1 MLSAP
6 PAQDNPSQTTSLPKL
21 CARRFHIFP
30 NYPPPAKEIY
40 VCKQHHLLV
49 FLQINSSSR
58 QCAAR
63 CLNAP
68 SQWAPSLF
76 YRSAIHAYSCHLYS
90 RCRTNRDRLT
100 ALGQCEET
108 ETTRIFLKVLCSN
121 QLTSLLPETPPNQ
134 NPKHLSDNLDN
145 AISFIKS
152 STAVFGQHFSEEHIQ
167 SLESRIGN
175 PYPIRP

>member
-1 MLSAP
+1 MPKPTHLVFSAP
-6 PAQDNPSQTTSLPKL
+6 PAQDDPSQTTSLPKL

-68 SQWAPSLF
+68 SLWAPSLF

-121 QLTSLLPETPPNQ
+121 QPHPCFLKLHQ
-134 NPKHLSDNLDN
+134 
-145 AISFIKS
+145 
-152 STAVFGQHFSEEHIQ
+152 
-167 SLESRIGN
+167 
-175 PYPIRP
+175 IRTRNT